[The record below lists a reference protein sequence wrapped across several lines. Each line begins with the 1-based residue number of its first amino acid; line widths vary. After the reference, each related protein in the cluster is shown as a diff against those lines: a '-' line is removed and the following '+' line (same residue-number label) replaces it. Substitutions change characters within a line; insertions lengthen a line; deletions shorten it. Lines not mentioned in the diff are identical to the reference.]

1 MPKSKKL
8 FAIIVLDKKELR
20 DEFLSEILG
29 QEYQIQLNGANY
41 LYGDYKRV
49 HKTNYLAYTKTW
61 KTESG
66 AQKFLTTILDTTEQV
81 ENIRLQKKTHL
92 KHPFDDWGLDSNKN
106 QDWKQFKFLVCDITE
121 EWNQD
126 IDRRIEREIQNSKK
140 KVESLQKQKLL

>member
-1 MPKSKKL
+1 L
-8 FAIIVLDKKELR
+8 RTLDYTPTTTNVQFR
-20 DEFLSEILG
+20 YVGDIAAPSG
-29 QEYQIQLNGANY
+29 YNATNGIWYNISAT
-41 LYGDYKRV
+41 G
-49 HKTNYLAYTKTW
+49 
-61 KTESG
+61 ESG

-92 KHPFDDWGLDSNKN
+92 KHPFDDWGLDSNSN

-140 KVESLQKQKLL
+140 KVESLQKQRLL